1 MLRRLLVCV
10 DCRSFRGSIVPCL
23 HTEAFLM
30 QAVGNHFPLSGAV
43 LTNSIEE
50 GKQLERGRSRYHAL
64 PLTGGPACLDTQC
77 GRSVAG

>member
-1 MLRRLLVCV
+1 
-10 DCRSFRGSIVPCL
+10 
-23 HTEAFLM
+23 M